1 MNELENVKVGDF
13 VVLIGGYAHDDYLIK
28 VERVTKSQ
36 ILADKRRFWKKNG
49 RIVGAGIWCYDYIR
63 PATENDIERIKKI
76 NQKNEL
82 LAFIRKAD
90 LDNLSLESLQTI
102 CDVVKK
108 EISNR
113 SYKRK

>member
-13 VVLIGGYAHDDYLIK
+13 VVLRGSYAHDDCLRK

-36 ILADKRRFWKKNG
+36 ILVNKRRFWKKNG
-49 RIVGAGIWCYDYIR
+49 RIVGAGIWSYAYIR
-63 PATENDIERIKKI
+63 PATENDIERLKKI
-76 NQKNEL
+76 KQKNEL
-82 LAFIRKAD
+82 LAFIRNVG

-108 EISNR
+108 EISN
-113 SYKRK
+113 SAYKRE